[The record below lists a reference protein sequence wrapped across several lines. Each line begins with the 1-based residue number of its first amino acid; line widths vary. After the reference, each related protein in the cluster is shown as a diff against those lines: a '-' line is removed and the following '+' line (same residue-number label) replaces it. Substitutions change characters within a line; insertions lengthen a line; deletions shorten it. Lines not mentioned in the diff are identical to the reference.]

1 MAEPQPSAIREGAD
15 AEDIEHPPVPASAE
29 DRKAAA
35 ALSSLDAKDD
45 DDSAAQKPDVDQKA
59 LGDAMSRLQVAG
71 KGKETGENKAK
82 TEGEVKKK
90 VKVDQADVALLV
102 SPLLIS
108 AVLGGAEANGLVAG
122 RRVGTEQG
130 QGYGAVES
138 T

>member
-1 MAEPQPSAIREGAD
+1 MAEPQPAVIREGVD
-15 AEDIEHPPVPASAE
+15 AEDIEHPPAPANAE

-45 DDSAAQKPDVDQKA
+45 DESAAHKPDVDQKA

-71 KGKETGENKAK
+71 KGKDAGENKVK

-102 SPLLIS
+102 RPFLRFEVI
-108 AVLGGAEANGLVAG
+108 GGVETNRLTAG
-122 RRVGTEQG
+122 
-130 QGYGAVES
+130 
-138 T
+138 